1 MSPIRLRFMG
11 EECHDAIVE
20 HFFRAAPWRLCREDA
35 DAFFGALC
43 LIIDRE
49 IARVV
54 SESRVVSPPS
64 QGRGEN
70 GRADATPGG
79 AQDNTRQT

>member
-1 MSPIRLRFMG
+1 MTPIRLRYLG
-11 EECHDAIVE
+11 AECHDAIVE
-20 HFFRAAPWRLCREDA
+20 HFFRSCPVALCREDA

-54 SESRVVSPPS
+54 SESRAEPPS
-64 QGRGEN
+64 APDRGAR
-70 GRADATPGG
+70 GTADAAAAPGHVQ
-79 AQDNTRQT
+79 A